1 MYLSPTE
8 VRVGTYLV
16 TPLTKTDGAG
26 AFLASVS
33 IRRGAHDR
41 VFRFAELFSSS
52 ARAARYAAQQ
62 GRQLVLAGQ
71 LG

>member
-1 MYLSPTE
+1 MHLSPTE

-41 VFRFAELFSSS
+41 IYRFAQRFTSS
-52 ARAARYAAQQ
+52 ARAARFAAQQ
-62 GRQLVLAGQ
+62 GRRLVLAGQ